1 MLVSTEGIVLKV
13 IKYGESSLIANLYT
27 KEFGR
32 SSYIINA
39 VRGRKSKHRQ
49 ILQPL
54 FLVDVVAYIKDSR
67 EVQRVKEIKNHPA
80 YQNIP
85 FDIRKSTQILFL
97 SEVLNKILRE
107 QESSPEMFNFIKN
120 SLLFFD
126 LDVSAPGNFHLFF
139 LLRLTGHLGFL
150 PDMHF
155 EGSGG
160 WLDLQKG
167 VIVPYEPP
175 HPYYVNQEGTAALQI
190 LSGLKSG
197 ELNTL
202 RISRNLRGYLTA
214 KLIEYYHMHF
224 EHLGEIKSLKI
235 LQELFS

>member
-13 IKYGESSLIANLYT
+13 IKYGESSLIATLYT
-27 KEFGR
+27 KDFGR

-39 VRGRKSKHRQ
+39 VRGRKARHRQ

-54 FLVDVVAYIKDSR
+54 FLVEVVAYVKDSR
-67 EVQRVKEIKNHPA
+67 EVQRVKEIKNDPV

-107 QESSPEMFNFIKN
+107 QESSPEMFDFIKN

-126 LDVSAPGNFHLFF
+126 LDESSTGNFHLFF
-139 LLRLTGHLGFL
+139 LLRLTGYLGFL

-167 VIVPYEPP
+167 VIVPYEPS
-175 HPYYVNQEGTAALQI
+175 HPYYVNQDGTAALQR
-190 LSGLKSG
+190 LSVLKSA

-202 RISRNLRGYLTA
+202 RISRSLRRYLTL
-214 KLIEYYHMHF
+214 KIIEYYHMHF

-235 LQELFS
+235 LQELFE

>member
-1 MLVSTEGIVLKV
+1 M

-27 KEFGR
+27 KHFGR
-32 SSYIINA
+32 SSYIINSI
-39 VRGRKSKHRQ
+39 RGRKAGHRH

-54 FLVDVVAYIKDSR
+54 FLVDVVAYYKDTR
-67 EVQRVKEIKNHPA
+67 DVQRIKEIKNFPV

-97 SEVLNKILRE
+97 AEVLHKTLRE
-107 QESSPEMFNFIKN
+107 QESFPEMFNFIKN

-126 LDVSAPGNFHLFF
+126 LDESSMSNFHLFF
-139 LLRLTGHLGFL
+139 LFHLTEYLGFL
-150 PDMHF
+150 PDIRK
-155 EGSGG
+155 EG

-167 VIVPYEPP
+167 IVVTDEPY
-175 HPYYVNQEGTAALQI
+175 HPFYTNKDATAALRE
-190 LSGLKSG
+190 LSVLKIG
-197 ELNTL
+197 ELGRF
-202 RISRNLRGYLTA
+202 RISRSLRGYLTV
-214 KLIEYYHMHF
+214 KLIDYYQMHF